1 MFRLWYRCGN
11 TEAMPKLP
19 NRTRSTGLA
28 GAAILV
34 LCSIALAKNK
44 QPKAYPERGR
54 VVAVRFVTRNQLIAG
69 NRAGNP
75 YGLPPSN
82 GISVTHG
89 YRVYRIETAGRF
101 YELEGGR
108 KPTMALG
115 KTIYFR
121 LEKQSAY
128 VEEDKK
134 ERKYRI
140 VGEELKPA
148 K

>member
-1 MFRLWYRCGN
+1 MRSFL
-11 TEAMPKLP
+11 KLAA
-19 NRTRSTGLA
+19 LA
-28 GAAILV
+28 AFLAFTTLLV
-34 LCSIALAKNK
+34 LCSSVTLAKNK
-44 QPKAYPERGR
+44 QPKTYPERGR

-82 GISVTHG
+82 DISVTHG

-115 KTIYFR
+115 DAIHFQLK
-121 LEKQSAY
+121 KQSAY
-128 VEEDKK
+128 VQEGKK
-134 ERKYRI
+134 ERKYRV